1 MNLEQLFEGVAYQGK
16 LPEAQVSLVTQDS
29 RKVAPGAVF
38 VCSRG
43 RSFDGHAYAQKALEA
58 GVCCIVTERP
68 LGLANEVQVEN
79 GRKAYAVLC
88 QNFFGRPAD
97 RLRLVAVTG
106 TNGKTTVTT
115 LIKQILEQAG
125 YKAGLIGTI
134 HTEIDTMEVPAK
146 FTTPEAWDLA
156 ALMARM
162 EKAGCSF
169 VVMEASSQALDQM
182 RLWGLHFEVGVFTNL
197 TQDHLDYHGSFENY
211 FTAKKSL
218 FAQVETM
225 VVNLDDGYGKR
236 LLKEVSVPNVITFSS
251 HDDEADYTA
260 RNVEFSASGVRFE
273 MVGRGF
279 IQRVKFPMPGDYSVH
294 NALAAAAAAIALKIE
309 PHTAAKALTNTRGV
323 RGRCEVLYNGEFT
336 ILCDFAHT
344 GDAIEKV
351 LSGLAPFAKGRL
363 IVLFGCAGERD
374 AKKRPLMG
382 EAVVKYAD
390 FAILTSD
397 NPRKENPYDIIGDVE
412 PVLKSS
418 GKPYLVEAERR
429 TALQKALAMLRPG
442 DVLALCGKGHEDYQA
457 IDGVTIYLD
466 EHRIVRDWLTQHQ
479 LTEKR

>member
-1 MNLEQLFEGVAYQGK
+1 MDLRQLFEGVAYQGE
-16 LPEAQVSLVTQDS
+16 LPQAQVSLVTQDS

-38 VCSRG
+38 VCTKG

-58 GVCCIVTERP
+58 GACCVVTERP
-68 LGLANEVQVEN
+68 MGLDCEVRVEN
-79 GRKAYAVLC
+79 GRKAYALLC
-88 QNFFGRPAD
+88 QNFFGRPAE

-115 LIKQILEQAG
+115 LLKQILEQAG

-169 VVMEASSQALDQM
+169 VIMEASSQALDQL
-182 RLWGLHFEVGVFTNL
+182 RLWGLQFEVGIFTNL
-197 TQDHLDYHGSFENY
+197 TQDHLDYHGTFENY
-211 FTAKKSL
+211 FAAKKSL
-218 FAQVETM
+218 FSQVKTM
-225 VVNLDDGYGKR
+225 VVNLDDPYGKR
-236 LLKEVSVPNVITFSS
+236 LLKEAHTPQTITFSS

-260 RNVEFSASGVRFE
+260 RNVELSASGVRFE
-273 MVGRGF
+273 MVGRSF

-294 NALAAAAAAIALKIE
+294 NALAAAAGAIALGID
-309 PHTAAKALTNTRGV
+309 PYLAARALTATRGV
-323 RGRCEVLYNGEFT
+323 RGRCEVLYHGDFT

-363 IVLFGCAGERD
+363 IALFGCAGERD
-374 AKKRPLMG
+374 AQKRPLMG

-397 NPRKENPYDIIGDVE
+397 NPRKENPYDIIKDVE
-412 PVLKSS
+412 PVLKAS
-418 GKPYLVEAERR
+418 GKPYLVEVERR
-429 TALQKALAMLRPG
+429 VALEKALAMLRPG
-442 DVLALCGKGHEDYQA
+442 DVLVLCGKGHEDYQA

-466 EHRIVRDWLTQHQ
+466 EHRIVKDWLTEHK
-479 LTEKR
+479 LTGMS